1 MTAEA
6 GIAVAIVVAAVV
18 TAIGIAALARTR
30 WAHRL
35 ADHPNARSLHR
46 APMPRIGGLGIAA
59 GVAAGAVATGV
70 SGIALAL
77 LGIALA
83 LMLVSMADDHRS
95 LPASMR
101 LAAHFAA
108 AAVASAVAAPGA
120 SPVVLVAAVLTI
132 AWMTNLYNFM
142 DGADGLAGGMACL
155 GFAAYAMA
163 AWAFGDLAL
172 AGASAAV
179 AAASAAFLGHNFPP
193 ARVFMGDA
201 GSIPLG
207 FLAAAFG
214 LAGWRTGAWP
224 AWFPALV
231 FSPFIVD
238 ASVTLARR
246 LAARERVW
254 EAHRSHY
261 YQRLVLSGWSQRRVA
276 LGAYALMAAAGASAL
291 AVRREGFLLQCG
303 TIIAW
308 AAVYA
313 LLLVAIDRRA
323 PRKGPG
329 GGPGVPGR
337 PAG

>member
-1 MTAEA
+1 MSAEEGITA
-6 GIAVAIVVAAVV
+6 AIVVAALAAAIAIALLRR
-18 TAIGIAALARTR
+18 TA
-30 WAHRL
+30 WAQRL
-35 ADHPNARSLHR
+35 ADHPNERSLHQR
-46 APMPRIGGLGIAA
+46 PTPRIGGLGIAI
-59 GVAAGAVATGV
+59 GVAAAVATTGV
-70 SGIALAL
+70 TGVALAL

-83 LMLVSMADDHRS
+83 LLFVSAADDHRS
-95 LPASMR
+95 LPASVR
-101 LAAHFAA
+101 LSAHFAA
-108 AAVASAVAAPGA
+108 AAVAAAVAAPGA
-120 SPVVLVAAVLTI
+120 GAVVLVAAILTI

-142 DGADGLAGGMACL
+142 DGADGLAGGMSCL
-155 GFAAYAMA
+155 GFAAYALA
-163 AWAFGDLAL
+163 AWAFGEVAL
-172 AGASAAV
+172 AFACAAV
-179 AAASAAFLGHNFPP
+179 AAASAAFLWQNFPP

-214 LAGWRTGAWP
+214 LAGWRAGAWP

-254 EAHRSHY
+254 LAHRSHY
-261 YQRLVLSGWSQRRVA
+261 YQRLVLSGWSRRRLA
-276 LGAYALMAAAGASAL
+276 LAAYSLMAAAGASAL

-303 TIIAW
+303 TIITW

-323 PRKGPG
+323 PREGPG
-329 GGPGVPGR
+329 APGR